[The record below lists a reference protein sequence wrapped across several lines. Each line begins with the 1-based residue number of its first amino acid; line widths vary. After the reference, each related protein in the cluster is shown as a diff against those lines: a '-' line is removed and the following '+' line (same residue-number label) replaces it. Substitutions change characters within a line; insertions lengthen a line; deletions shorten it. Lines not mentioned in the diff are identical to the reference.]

1 VQQRMR
7 GRVLVRLQ
15 PGVFVEIHQFCL
27 EKITKIQEQA

>member
-1 VQQRMR
+1 MR